1 MSRPEI
7 DIKEIK
13 DDKSV
18 VFTATVDLKP
28 EVELGKYKGIKI
40 EKMKYT
46 VSDEDVQRELDAALD
61 RASRMVEVEGR
72 AVKEGDTVTLTIPEV
87 WTE

>member
-1 MSRPEI
+1 MRFAALLYGKALDELKLIPVSRPEM

-28 EVELGKYKGIKI
+28 EVELGKYKGIK
-40 EKMKYT
+40 
-46 VSDEDVQRELDAALD
+46 
-61 RASRMVEVEGR
+61 SR
-72 AVKEGDTVTLTIPEV
+72 K
-87 WTE
+87 